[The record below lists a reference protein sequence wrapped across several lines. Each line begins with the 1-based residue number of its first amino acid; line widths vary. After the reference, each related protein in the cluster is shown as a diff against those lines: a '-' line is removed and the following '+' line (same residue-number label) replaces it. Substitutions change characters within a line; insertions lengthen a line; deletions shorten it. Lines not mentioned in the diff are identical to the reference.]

1 MHLISPVWM
10 RSYSNAA
17 GCFDVYGYPEGVS
30 SSVQSKLN
38 NHRHVYVHRHAYMF
52 LVLLQMKLN

>member
-1 MHLISPVWM
+1 M